1 MASIAKDKNGRKRI
15 LFFNQDGERKVL
27 RIGKETMGNARTI
40 ATRIEFLVAAKRN
53 GTVPEPDTIGWLASI
68 GDDFHTKLADHGL
81 VAPRAKAA
89 NITLRAFLD
98 GYIARRSD
106 VKRGTAIVYGHT
118 RRCLVKYFGPDKPL
132 SEITVADAK
141 DWRRWLAQSKN
152 VVEEKGGQGLSD
164 NTVRRRCGI
173 ARQFF
178 NDAVERRLIAE
189 NPFAKMKGV
198 AVRAN
203 KSRYY
208 FVSRDEAQA
217 VLDTCPN
224 DQWKL
229 LFALSRYGGL
239 RCPSEHLALRWG
251 DIDWEGGRITIRSPK
266 TEHHEGKGERVI
278 PLFTELRPHLQAVL
292 DELLEDFDPK
302 EMRLSEQPVIT

>member
-164 NTVRRRCGI
+164 NTVRR
-173 ARQFF
+173 
-178 NDAVERRLIAE
+178 
-189 NPFAKMKGV
+189 
-198 AVRAN
+198 N